1 MVNQYFLR
9 ESWTL
14 KTHSVQADS
23 ILDLVNLIPSLTGIP
38 LSAVHYTFAS
48 QTLHLSLCLSG
59 GKGGFGSLLRSMNPK
74 KTLADNY
81 DSCRDLSGRRLRT
94 VQMEQR
100 MDEWQARQLEEEK
113 YVREEVK

>member
-1 MVNQYFLR
+1 M
-9 ESWTL
+9 
-14 KTHSVQADS
+14 
-23 ILDLVNLIPSLTGIP
+23 
-38 LSAVHYTFAS
+38 HYTVS
-48 QTLHLSLCLSG
+48 SSTLTVSLRLAG

-100 MDEWQARQLEEEK
+100 MDEWQARQQEEEK
-113 YVREEVK
+113 YVREEVKQYEE